1 MVYPHFAVRIPVSEE
16 VAIGICV
23 VAAIMLLLAFT
34 GEAARKLREK
44 IPKAVTKWVGLLF
57 GVVLTG
63 AGFFFLQLFLTE
75 TIANERAHLG
85 VRIIDSEH
93 PLAAA
98 ILVAGGA
105 ASFYWGRWVRSAAAF
120 APFAAVALMLKPFVW
135 PLQFYSVR
143 SGYGSLPYGSRPVD
157 LETSSLFSE
166 THLFFMLPGLALLVL
181 ALVLIRLAM
190 VQSTAKPR

>member
-1 MVYPHFAVRIPVSEE
+1 MIHPHFGVRIPVSEE

-34 GEAARKLREK
+34 GEAARKLRER
-44 IPKAVTKWVGLLF
+44 IPKAVTKWVGALL
-57 GVVLTG
+57 GVALTG

-85 VRIIDSEH
+85 VRVVDSIH

-98 ILVAGGA
+98 VLVAGGA

-120 APFAAVALMLKPFVW
+120 APFAAVALILKPFVW
-135 PLQFYSVR
+135 PLQFYRVR
-143 SGYGSLPYGSRPVD
+143 AGYSSLPYGSRPVD

-166 THLFFMLPGLALLVL
+166 THLYFILPGIALLVL
-181 ALVLIRLAM
+181 SIVLIQLAITRAK
-190 VQSTAKPR
+190 VQR